1 MQFWAGFVPAED
13 PLFIC
18 TYLLNFNST
27 RSLLSSLSVPM
38 KLNATT
44 KRQLRF
50 DLIEHTKPAPTRG
63 LARQAPFGPG
73 RAFSFMHWGIHSL
86 EKPHKSSRVLPRK
99 YAFGLRVSRSRLG
112 FTQAGKQLRTAE
124 AAAAVSSGAMRRRRH
139 SSNIPYV
146 TLGFIIESKCKQV
159 EYYDQMIIRH
169 NLA

>member
-1 MQFWAGFVPAED
+1 MQFWAGLSQQKILC
-13 PLFIC
+13 LFY
-18 TYLLNFNST
+18 TDLLNSNST

-50 DLIEHTKPAPTRG
+50 DLIEHTRPAPTRG

-99 YAFGLRVSRSRLG
+99 YAFGLGVSRSRLG
-112 FTQAGKQLRTAE
+112 LTQADKQLRTAE
-124 AAAAVSSGAMRRRRH
+124 AAAAASSGAMRRRRH